1 METYGD
7 FGSKIQTLV
16 RHLAHIKVTDTG
28 AKSIIFSAGQI
39 HCIVR
44 PRYTSSFPS
53 VSLMLL
59 AVVEYALK
67 ENGIRALRIDQGASS
82 IHNSG
87 LILISSYCFSMGS
100 SFSNIC
106 RYKSYFLIST
116 GSVKMLD

>member
-28 AKSIIFSAGQI
+28 AKSIIFSAWADSLHSPYSTYI
-39 HCIVR
+39 AF
-44 PRYTSSFPS
+44 SFF
-53 VSLMLL
+53 SLMLL

-82 IHNSG
+82 IHKFRTDPD
-87 LILISSYCFSMGS
+87 ILVLLLHGFVFIQHLS
-100 SFSNIC
+100 I
-106 RYKSYFLIST
+106 
-116 GSVKMLD
+116 